1 MSGTYVADVYTVDKG
16 ENMIAS
22 IIIGIILIII
32 YGFGIILFINE
43 G

>member
-1 MSGTYVADVYTVDKG
+1 MSGRYVKG

-32 YGFGIILFINE
+32 YGFGIILFSNE

>member
-1 MSGTYVADVYTVDKG
+1 MLDVYIVDKG

-22 IIIGIILIII
+22 IIIGIILIIV

>member
-1 MSGTYVADVYTVDKG
+1 MADVYIMDKG
-16 ENMIAS
+16 ENMNMIAS

-32 YGFGIILFINE
+32 YGFGIILFSNE